1 MKLFIIY
8 GVLFVLLNVEW
19 SSEYFNFISDP
30 LGGKRKGDSRMVTD
44 VNRNYIDNFI
54 LCQCR
59 NVSVLTSILK
69 GELLFLCLLNY
80 VFNFAQGDNS

>member
-1 MKLFIIY
+1 
-8 GVLFVLLNVEW
+8 
-19 SSEYFNFISDP
+19 
-30 LGGKRKGDSRMVTD
+30 MVTD

-69 GELLFLCLLNY
+69 GELLFCVCEIVCLILHKELT
-80 VFNFAQGDNS
+80 VEI